1 MLYLINHL
9 DEFFGGYPDIFS
21 KYLKTVFENAA
32 NKEKKDIKYDAL
44 SRTTFNEIIFLS
56 KCNTLYTFLQDIF
69 REKKKSIINAL
80 LTAEYF
86 KRFVRRVWN

>member
-1 MLYLINHL
+1 MLQLINRL
-9 DEFFGGYPDIFS
+9 DEFYGGYADIFS

-32 NKEKKDIKYDAL
+32 NKEKKYIKYDEL
-44 SRTTFNEIIFLS
+44 SRITFNEINFLR

-69 REKKKSIINAL
+69 REKKKSIINKL

-86 KRFVRRVWN
+86 KRFFRRI